1 MVTAIIMLS
10 VEKKHIN
17 QVAEKLAAIDGLSEV
32 YSVSGSYDIAAI
44 ARVQTND
51 QLSELVTQH
60 LAQIDFILK
69 TETMLAFRAYSKHD
83 LEGMFSVGV

>member
-51 QLSELVTQH
+51 QLSELVTKH
-60 LAQIDFILK
+60 LAQIDYILK
-69 TETMLAFRAYSKHD
+69 TETMLAFQAYSKHD

>member
-17 QVAEKLAAIDGLSEV
+17 QVAEKLASIEGLSEV

-51 QLSELVTQH
+51 QLSDLVTQH
-60 LAQIDFILK
+60 LAQIDYILK
-69 TETMLAFRAYSKHD
+69 TETMLAFQAYSKHD

>member
-17 QVAEKLAAIDGLSEV
+17 QVAEKLASIEGLSEV

-51 QLSELVTQH
+51 QLSETRY
-60 LAQIDFILK
+60 A
-69 TETMLAFRAYSKHD
+69 TPCSN
-83 LEGMFSVGV
+83 

>member
-17 QVAEKLAAIDGLSEV
+17 QVAEKLASIDGLSEV
-32 YSVSGSYDIAAI
+32 YSVSGTYDITAI

-51 QLSELVTQH
+51 QLSELVTHH
-60 LAQIDFILK
+60 LAQIDHILK

>member
-17 QVAEKLAAIDGLSEV
+17 QVAEKVASIEGLSEV

-51 QLSELVTQH
+51 QLSELVTKH
-60 LAQIDFILK
+60 LAQIDYILK
-69 TETMLAFRAYSKHD
+69 TETMLAFQAYSKHD

>member
-17 QVAEKLAAIDGLSEV
+17 QVAEKLASIEGLSEV

-60 LAQIDFILK
+60 LAQIDYILK
-69 TETMLAFRAYSKHD
+69 TETMLAFQAFKT
-83 LEGMFSVGV
+83 

>member
-17 QVAEKLAAIDGLSEV
+17 QVAEKLASIEGLSEV

-51 QLSELVTQH
+51 QLSELVTKH
-60 LAQIDFILK
+60 LAQIDYILK
-69 TETMLAFRAYSKHD
+69 TETMLAFQAYSKHD

>member
-17 QVAEKLAAIDGLSEV
+17 QVAEKLASIEGLSEV

-44 ARVQTND
+44 ARVRTND
-51 QLSELVTQH
+51 QLSELVTKH
-60 LAQIDFILK
+60 LAQIDYILK
-69 TETMLAFRAYSKHD
+69 TETMLAFQAYSKHD

>member
-1 MVTAIIMLS
+1 MVTAIILLS
-10 VEKKHIN
+10 IEKKHIN

-44 ARVQTND
+44 ARVQSND

-60 LAQIDFILK
+60 LAQIDYILK

>member
-17 QVAEKLAAIDGLSEV
+17 QVAEKLASIEGLSEV

-60 LAQIDFILK
+60 LAQIDYILK
-69 TETMLAFRAYSKHD
+69 TETMLAFQAYSKHD

>member
-10 VEKKHIN
+10 VEKKYIN
-17 QVAEKLAAIDGLSEV
+17 QVAEKLASIEGLSEV

-51 QLSELVTQH
+51 QLSELVTKH
-60 LAQIDFILK
+60 LAQIDYILK
-69 TETMLAFRAYSKHD
+69 TETMLAFQAYSKHD